1 MQNKKACLLPVSASC
16 LATAVVFSEHAGND
30 HASRPSFADTM
41 RPRHGTKLERIVG
54 TTFVSGE
61 TFETFLLHCDEY
73 LVPATQRCFR
83 LREIRRCVMIG
94 DHFQD
99 VKRECSCSAASK
111 ADVVFLHRGVPLASN
126 QNTPRLGC
134 REKYSTQNGALHLPT
149 RLISIC
155 FQTSADIVCM
165 GRTAWTRIDMPRR
178 VFSRVRLQDGVPS
191 KRNDSLLDVS
201 FSARDVELPNWFV
214 PDFGA
219 IRKCTCRLYS
229 EIKGKPCFP
238 LYRCGAG
245 WLQKTETTY
254 ADSTHSKTGVLEG
267 ISVCINSVRPF
278 DMLQSRELH
287 RECLLIL
294 QRQGAVSLKCDDAWN
309 DATKCSTLLDLRTLH
324 HRATKLSSVQGNYS
338 LLQQTT
344 PRGVLPIYDMTDD
357 NRKGGKLCFEEF
369 LTEVGTTFKSLCSP
383 YRSLG
388 PKDREALFLQIFRSR
403 SRVRL
408 PYLTSLALD
417 CLNLVHLSS
426 SFNAIQQSTVHF
438 WSPQSIAIGSGSILR
453 LMLDTCEQRCSPREK
468 ANTVAHANDVQ
479 PEDHARKRHLNIT
492 DASEHENLIL
502 IEAAKRIEQNLKFV
516 DVDGQDSLKGHVV
529 LENKN
534 GHNLWGAGIISP
546 WMYYMSMGS
555 VFCCHIE
562 DYAFGSAN
570 AIIAP
575 PDSHTWVVWYSV
587 SRKDLG
593 NLHLY
598 LQDLM
603 GVNYTLDCL
612 EKRKVWLDPV
622 AMKAWRGAEGEQI
635 NVFHH
640 LQGPSEYV
648 ITDYGS
654 VHWGVNLGVG
664 WKAAVNFAFSDWRAA
679 AELVHLVYKDREIAT
694 GQQRNYRC
702 VPDFCSG
709 CWG

>member
-1 MQNKKACLLPVSASC
+1 
-16 LATAVVFSEHAGND
+16 
-30 HASRPSFADTM
+30 M

-83 LREIRRCVMIG
+83 LREIRRCVMIA

-99 VKRECSCSAASK
+99 VKRVHSCSAASK
-111 ADVVFLHRGVPLASN
+111 ADVGFLHCGVPLASK
-126 QNTPRLGC
+126 QNTPRDGL

-149 RLISIC
+149 RLISIF

-165 GRTAWTRIDMPRR
+165 RRTALTRIDMPRS
-178 VFSRVRLQDGVPS
+178 VFSRVRLKDGVPS
-191 KRNDSLLDVS
+191 KRIDSPLDMS
-201 FSARDVELPNWFV
+201 FSACDVELPNWFV

-229 EIKGKPCFP
+229 EIKMKSCFP
-238 LYRCGAG
+238 LYPCEAG

-254 ADSTHSKTGVLEG
+254 ADSTYSKTGVLEG

-309 DATKCSTLLDLRTLH
+309 DGTKCSTLLDLRTLH
-324 HRATKLSSVQGNYS
+324 HRATKLSSVQRNYS

-344 PRGVLPIYDMTDD
+344 LEDCSLFMIWQMITAKEGSCALQ
-357 NRKGGKLCFEEF
+357 KF

-426 SFNAIQQSTVHF
+426 SFNAIQQSTVHY
-438 WSPQSIAIGSGSILR
+438 WSPQSIASGSGSILR

-468 ANTVAHANDVQ
+468 ANTVAHANDDQ
-479 PEDHARKRHLNIT
+479 PEDHAT
-492 DASEHENLIL
+492 
-502 IEAAKRIEQNLKFV
+502 
-516 DVDGQDSLKGHVV
+516 
-529 LENKN
+529 
-534 GHNLWGAGIISP
+534 
-546 WMYYMSMGS
+546 S
-555 VFCCHIE
+555 V
-562 DYAFGSAN
+562 
-570 AIIAP
+570 
-575 PDSHTWVVWYSV
+575 T
-587 SRKDLG
+587 
-593 NLHLY
+593 
-598 LQDLM
+598 
-603 GVNYTLDCL
+603 
-612 EKRKVWLDPV
+612 
-622 AMKAWRGAEGEQI
+622 
-635 NVFHH
+635 
-640 LQGPSEYV
+640 
-648 ITDYGS
+648 
-654 VHWGVNLGVG
+654 
-664 WKAAVNFAFSDWRAA
+664 
-679 AELVHLVYKDREIAT
+679 
-694 GQQRNYRC
+694 
-702 VPDFCSG
+702 
-709 CWG
+709 